1 MNNLWLIDWL
11 VSLDVRINPAVQ
23 SSPAVVDLGPTERTE
38 GGTGIESNV
47 SSVWAVQKSVLFFL
61 PLLPTPNT
69 TPSRLIRLITLFPLL
84 CSLPFQ
90 FRRLLCSALRMR
102 LIDSIDK

>member
-38 GGTGIESNV
+38 GGTGIKREFCVGCSKIKNQFCFFYRCSQHNSQQINYVVPSAVFPAISV
-47 SSVWAVQKSVLFFL
+47 SATAVL
-61 PLLPTPNT
+61 
-69 TPSRLIRLITLFPLL
+69 R
-84 CSLPFQ
+84 
-90 FRRLLCSALRMR
+90 SADE
-102 LIDSIDK
+102 ID